1 MKDVGKGFW
10 VGFAMLV
17 IGIVVNIVLQ
27 VHFGYDQYTV
37 SILGVPLSS
46 LTETYD
52 FGVALL
58 VWVGIGLFILV
69 HHAKRFGATAMFFA
83 IVSLITIP
91 YITVPLFL

>member
-1 MKDVGKGFW
+1 MKNVGKGFW
-10 VGFAMLV
+10 VGVLMLV

-27 VHFGYDQYTV
+27 VHFGYDQFTV

-58 VWVGIGLFILV
+58 IWVGIGLVVLV
-69 HHAKRFGATAMFFA
+69 HHAKQFGATAMFFA
-83 IVSLITIP
+83 IVSLIMIP
-91 YITVPLFL
+91 YLSVSLFL